1 MQSSRLNKLD
11 LDYGRSRDYLA
22 KAVKYD
28 GGSSGGPG
36 RGGGLEEDMFMNT
49 GAFAADAYASG
60 PHAGHGAWGEESMF
74 GS

>member
-28 GGSSGGPG
+28 GGSSGSMG
-36 RGGGLEEDMFMNT
+36 RGGLEEDMFMNA
-49 GAFAADAYASG
+49 GALAADAYAS
-60 PHAGHGAWGEESMF
+60 GHGAWGEESMF